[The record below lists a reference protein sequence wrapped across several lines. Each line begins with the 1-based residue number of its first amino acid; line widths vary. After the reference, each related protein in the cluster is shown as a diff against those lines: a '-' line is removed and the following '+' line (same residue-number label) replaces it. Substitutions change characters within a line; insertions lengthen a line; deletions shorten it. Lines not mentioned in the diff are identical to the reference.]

1 MKLEE
6 LQVDA
11 HIDGL
16 VPGQSVQIVQ
26 IRFVGDDAC
35 TVTYRDG
42 NGSLAEQLVFRS
54 DAQNLSLVQR
64 GRPWALTAEGEDFK
78 LAAEAY
84 RIQLAHLFDPMM
96 AVHTSDVIPLPH
108 QITAVY
114 ESMLPKQPLRYLLAD
129 DPGAG
134 KTIMAGLLIR
144 ELMMRSDAER
154 ILIVAPGSLVEQW
167 QDELWQKFG
176 TEFAVFSREMLGVSH
191 TGNPFQEHR
200 RLIVRLDQL
209 SRALSADDEE
219 TTQIEKLIREC
230 QWDLIVFDE
239 AHKLSAHYFGNKL
252 EKTKRYR
259 LAELLGSKTRHLLL
273 MTATPH
279 NGKEEDFQLFLS
291 LLDSDRFYGKFRDG
305 VHQVDTSDLMRRMVK
320 EEIVKFDGTPLF
332 PERRAYTVSYAL
344 STAEA
349 ALYSNVTQYVR
360 EQMNAADNLGGR
372 RRGSVGFALTLLQRR
387 LASSPEAIYQSLRRR
402 RNRLET
408 RLREARLEHRVT
420 LATDH
425 RIQDL
430 VYDDD
435 DLDDLT
441 GEEREQAE
449 EEVLDEATS
458 ARTIKELA
466 AEVAALKGLEEE
478 ARLVRQS
485 GDDRKWSEL
494 SHILQ
499 DSREMY
505 REDGSRRKI
514 ILFTEHKDTLVY
526 LADRIRGLLGKQ
538 DAVQVIYGGTP
549 RDERRKIQERFR
561 SDPDVLV
568 LVATDAAGEGVN
580 LQTANLMVNYDLPW
594 NPNRLEQRFGRIH
607 RIGQREVCHLWN
619 LVAAETREGD
629 VFQRLF
635 EKLEIERQAL
645 RGRVFDILGELFDNQ
660 SLKDLLLEAIR
671 YGEDPEVKNRLFQQ
685 LDVVVDRGHI
695 EEILNR
701 GALAKDVMPPERLF
715 AIKADMD
722 RAEARKLQPRYIYAF
737 FKQAFERTG
746 GELRNR
752 EGGRFEIRHV
762 ASVLRN
768 RDRISGS
775 REPVL
780 RKYERVCFEK
790 DHIHADGKAAAAL
803 LHPAHPLMAALI
815 DHTLDDLRIAMKEG
829 AVLIDEHDPGV
840 DPRVLFVLDN
850 AIQEGH
856 DPERHASRRLQLVEI
871 DETGKARS
879 GGAASYL
886 DYRPLKTEERHLI
899 GGLLEAEW
907 LQGER
912 LEEMA
917 RSYASANLVPSHAD
931 EVKTRREAWV
941 DKTMDAVHER
951 LVKEIYHQEN
961 LLEQIRL
968 HVAAGRQPQVQAI
981 NKERLVEDLKER
993 LRRRTEELKA
1003 QRHLLVGSPV
1013 VAGAALVVPQG
1024 WIDEKL
1030 GVSERSFNVEAR
1042 RRVERLAIE
1051 AVLETERG
1059 LGFEP
1064 RSVESDNCG
1073 WDIESRM
1080 PGGSL
1085 RFIEVKGRRADADSV
1100 TVTRNEVLQA
1110 LNKPES
1116 FYLAIVL
1123 IDGDE
1128 VDGPHY
1134 VPEPFTMEPDPA
1146 ATSINFEI
1154 PLLLARAV
1162 PPRQTVTT

>member
-1 MKLEE
+1 MELED
-6 LQVDA
+6 LQIDA

-26 IRFVGDDAC
+26 IRSVGDDAC
-35 TVTYRDG
+35 KVTYRDG
-42 NGSLAEQLVFRS
+42 KGSLAEQLVFRA
-54 DAQNLSLVQR
+54 DARRLSLVQR
-64 GRPWALTAEGEDFK
+64 GRPWALTAEGADFK

-96 AVHTSDVIPLPH
+96 AVHTSDIIPLPH

-176 TEFAVFSREMLGVSH
+176 TEFAIFSREMLGGSH
-191 TGNPFQEHR
+191 SGNPLQEHR
-200 RLIVRLDQL
+200 RMIARLDQL
-209 SRALSADDEE
+209 SRALSADGEP
-219 TTQIEKLIREC
+219 TTVIEKLIGEC
-230 QWDLIVFDE
+230 EWDLIVFDE
-239 AHKLSAHYFGNKL
+239 AHKLAAHYFANKL

-259 LAELLGSKTRHLLL
+259 LAEVLGAKTRHLLL

-344 STAEA
+344 SNAEA
-349 ALYSNVTQYVR
+349 ALYRNVTQYVR
-360 EQMNAADNLGGR
+360 EQMNAADNLEGR

-402 RNRLET
+402 RKRLET
-408 RLREARLEHRVT
+408 RLREAKLEHRAT

-441 GEEREQAE
+441 GEERERVE

-458 ARTIKELA
+458 ARTIEELA
-466 AEVAALKGLEEE
+466 TEVVALKGLEEE
-478 ARLVRQS
+478 AGLVRQS
-485 GDDRKWSEL
+485 GDDRKWNEL
-494 SHILQ
+494 SHLLQ
-499 DSREMY
+499 DNPEMY

-526 LADRIRGLLGKQ
+526 LANRIRGLLGTQ

-568 LVATDAAGEGVN
+568 LVATDAAGEGIN

-635 EKLEIERQAL
+635 EKLEVERVAL
-645 RGRVFDILGELFDNQ
+645 RGRVFDILGELFEDR

-685 LDVVVDRGHI
+685 LDIVVDRDHMMA
-695 EEILNR
+695 ILNR

-746 GELRNR
+746 GELLSR
-752 EGGRFEIRHV
+752 EAGRYEIRHV

-768 RDRISGS
+768 RDRISGA

-780 RKYERVCFEK
+780 RKYERICFEK
-790 DHIHADGKAAAAL
+790 DYIHADGKAPAAL
-803 LHPAHPLMAALI
+803 VHPAHPLMAALI
-815 DHTLDDLRIAMKEG
+815 DHTLDDLRVAMKEG
-829 AVLIDEHDPGV
+829 TVLINEHDPGIV
-840 DPRVLFVLDN
+840 PRVLFVLDH
-850 AIQEGH
+850 AIREGFN
-856 DPERHASRRLQLVEI
+856 PEHHASRRLQLVEI
-871 DETGKARS
+871 DEKGNARS
-879 GGAASYL
+879 GGIASYL
-886 DYRPLKTEERHLI
+886 DYRPLKPEERPLVRD
-899 GGLLEAEW
+899 LLDADW
-907 LQGER
+907 LDGER

-917 RSYASANLVPSHAD
+917 LTYASEYLVPPHAD
-931 EVKTRREAWV
+931 EVRTRREAWV
-941 DKTMDAVHER
+941 DKTIKAVHER

-961 LLEQIRL
+961 LLGQIRL
-968 HVAAGRQPQVQAI
+968 HVSAGRQPQVQAV

-993 LRRRTEELKA
+993 LRRRTDELKS
-1003 QRHLLVGSPV
+1003 QRHLLVGPPV
-1013 VAGAALVVPQG
+1013 IAGAALIVPQG
-1024 WIDEKL
+1024 WIAEKL
-1030 GVSERSFNVEAR
+1030 GVGERPVDANAR

-1051 AVLETERG
+1051 AVLETERA
-1059 LGFEP
+1059 LGFQP

-1085 RFIEVKGRRADADSV
+1085 RFIEVKGRRADANSV

-1116 FYLAIVL
+1116 FYLAIVR
-1123 IDGDE
+1123 IDGEE
-1128 VDGPHY
+1128 VDGPYY
-1134 VPEPFTMEPDPA
+1134 VPEPFVMEPDPA
-1146 ATSINFEI
+1146 ATSINYEI

-1162 PPRQTVTT
+1162 PPSETVTI